1 MSAGPHP
8 LRERGIDLLAGLLG
22 FRSVSL
28 SPNGDIVGYIEEW
41 LGAHGIASR
50 RDAHEDG
57 KRFNLLARIGPE
69 AAGGILL
76 SGHLDVVPADAAGWQ
91 SDPFSLRRADGR
103 LYGRGAVDMKGFLA
117 MALAMAPEFHARA
130 GELSEPLYLAFT
142 FDEELGCFGAERMP
156 ALSLIHI

>member
-8 LRERGIDLLAGLLG
+8 LRERGIDLLAGLVG
-22 FRSVSL
+22 FPSVSL

-41 LGAHGIASR
+41 LGAHGIASQ
-50 RDAHEDG
+50 RDAHEDS

-69 AAGGILL
+69 AGGGILL

-103 LYGRGAVDMKGFLA
+103 LYGRGEG
-117 MALAMAPEFHARA
+117 
-130 GELSEPLYLAFT
+130 
-142 FDEELGCFGAERMP
+142 
-156 ALSLIHI
+156 

>member
-8 LRERGIDLLAGLLG
+8 LRERGIDLLAGLVG
-22 FRSVSL
+22 FPSVSL

-76 SGHLDVVPADAAGWQ
+76 SGIWMWCPPMPLAGRATRSAFAARTGG
-91 SDPFSLRRADGR
+91 FT
-103 LYGRGAVDMKGFLA
+103 GA
-117 MALAMAPEFHARA
+117 
-130 GELSEPLYLAFT
+130 
-142 FDEELGCFGAERMP
+142 
-156 ALSLIHI
+156 ALSI